1 MDVNKLILN
10 HSLNV
15 PEEERQKIY
24 DIAWVVN
31 FRTSPNEADLRYL
44 FSIWNSYLSRGDT
57 EDINCRGCR
66 AKVVSKLRKMSWL
79 WKENGLLATTTGS
92 E

>member
-1 MDVNKLILN
+1 MDINKLIIN

-15 PEEERQKIY
+15 PIEEREKIY
-24 DIAWVVN
+24 NIAWVVN

-44 FSIWNSYLSRGDT
+44 FSIWNSYLSKGET
-57 EDINCRGCR
+57 EDINCSGCR
-66 AKVVSKLRKMSWL
+66 AKVVSKLRRMSYL
-79 WKENGLLATTTGS
+79 WKERGLLASTTNS